1 LSLFNLVILI
11 RSAICATADAERHFY
26 FKLKRPIFAVLHK
39 NFMARFHT
47 LKVKDIRRETA
58 DAVSIAFEVPP
69 QQQPEYQF
77 KQGQYVTLK
86 LNIKGEEVRRSYSL
100 CTSPFAEKELRV
112 AIKEV
117 QGGKVSTYIN
127 RELKVG
133 DNMEVMT
140 PMGNFHT
147 VLMGGKSKNY
157 VLFAGGSG
165 ITPMMSILKSVLY
178 VEKQSKVTLIYANKN
193 EESTIFKSELESIA
207 ASNPN
212 LNVVYVFEKPQIQIS
227 ELQTGIVT
235 IERAKE
241 LLQKF
246 DCLKAD
252 EYFICGPGPMMEN
265 VKTTLEGLNIPKE
278 KIHIEYFTAVVDAV
292 NKAVSLEGAN
302 VNAKIKVIQYGIETD
317 FELETGSISILEA
330 AIEAG
335 VDAPFSC
342 KGAVC
347 CTCRAKVLEGKVKMT
362 ANFALTDAEVEE
374 GFILTCQAHP
384 LTDTVVVDYDA

>member
-1 LSLFNLVILI
+1 
-11 RSAICATADAERHFY
+11 
-26 FKLKRPIFAVLHK
+26 
-39 NFMARFHT
+39 MARFHT
-47 LKVKDIRRETA
+47 LKIKDIRRETNE
-58 DAVSIAFEVPP
+58 AVSIAFEVPP

-86 LNIKGEEVRRSYSL
+86 LNLGGEELRRSYSL
-100 CTSPFAEKELRV
+100 CSSPFAEKELRV

-117 QGGKVSTYIN
+117 EGGKVSTFIN

-133 DNMEVMT
+133 DSMDVMT

-147 VLMGGKSKNY
+147 VLMGGKSREY

-178 VEKQSKVTLIYANKN
+178 VEKKSKLILFYANKN
-193 EESTIFKSELESIA
+193 EDSTIFKSELESIA
-207 ASNPN
+207 SSNPN
-212 LNVVYVFEKPQIQIS
+212 LRVVYVFDQPANKIS
-227 ELQTGIVT
+227 DLQTGIVSPEKAKAL
-235 IERAKE
+235 IEHFGAK
-241 LLQKF
+241 
-246 DCLKAD
+246 KAD

-265 VKTTLEGLNIPKE
+265 VKATLDALKIKKD
-278 KIHIEYFTAVVDAV
+278 KIHIEYFGAVAE
-292 NKAVSLEGAN
+292 AVSKAENAGGN
-302 VNAKIKVIQYGIETD
+302 VNAKVKVIQYGVETE

-374 GFILTCQAHP
+374 GFILTCQSHP
-384 LTDTVVVDYDA
+384 ITDTVVIDYDA